1 MLEILYRIY
10 EVAADG
16 EIVKNE
22 TFGIES
28 ISKVCNHE
36 IAMDCTVCDSRDQ
49 FKQLMRECYGGDI
62 KFAYNRKYP
71 PGTMYCIII
80 GEHCYSTD
88 AYFVKHE
95 YTCPDVNSLFA
106 AIHHLTIS

>member
-49 FKQLMRECYGGDI
+49 FKQLMRECYGVI
-62 KFAYNRKYP
+62 LNLHITVNIRLVQ
-71 PGTMYCIII
+71 CI
-80 GEHCYSTD
+80 
-88 AYFVKHE
+88 V
-95 YTCPDVNSLFA
+95 L
-106 AIHHLTIS
+106 